1 MLQLLHTRDVLV
13 FVASF
18 IHIVR
23 APVSVEQLERAD
35 FLVDRVHEFFE
46 SLKVRFKLLDQVL
59 AIFVESSV
67 EQLITDGLNLTLNFG
82 LGLWV
87 LVELG
92 AEALRVDVVL
102 KLYDVEHFSMEGLER
117 IFELVVLRAHL
128 LE

>member
-1 MLQLLHTRDVLV
+1 M
-13 FVASF
+13 
-18 IHIVR
+18 
-23 APVSVEQLERAD
+23 
-35 FLVDRVHEFFE
+35 
-46 SLKVRFKLLDQVL
+46 DQVL
-59 AIFVESSV
+59 AILVESSV
-67 EQLITDGLNLTLNFG
+67 EQLITDGLNLTLDFG

-102 KLYDVEHFSMEGLER
+102 KLYDVEHFSLEGLER

>member
-1 MLQLLHTRDVLV
+1 M
-13 FVASF
+13 
-18 IHIVR
+18 
-23 APVSVEQLERAD
+23 
-35 FLVDRVHEFFE
+35 
-46 SLKVRFKLLDQVL
+46 DQVL
-59 AIFVESSV
+59 AILVESSV

-102 KLYDVEHFSMEGLER
+102 KLYDVEHFSLEGLER
-117 IFELVVLRAHL
+117 IFKLVVLRAHL

>member
-1 MLQLLHTRDVLV
+1 M
-13 FVASF
+13 
-18 IHIVR
+18 
-23 APVSVEQLERAD
+23 
-35 FLVDRVHEFFE
+35 
-46 SLKVRFKLLDQVL
+46 DQVL

-102 KLYDVEHFSMEGLER
+102 KLYDVEHFSLEGLER

>member
-1 MLQLLHTRDVLV
+1 M
-13 FVASF
+13 
-18 IHIVR
+18 
-23 APVSVEQLERAD
+23 
-35 FLVDRVHEFFE
+35 
-46 SLKVRFKLLDQVL
+46 DQVL
-59 AIFVESSV
+59 AILVESSV

-102 KLYDVEHFSMEGLER
+102 KLYDVEHFSLEGLER

>member
-1 MLQLLHTRDVLV
+1 M
-13 FVASF
+13 
-18 IHIVR
+18 
-23 APVSVEQLERAD
+23 
-35 FLVDRVHEFFE
+35 
-46 SLKVRFKLLDQVL
+46 DQVL
-59 AIFVESSV
+59 AILVESSV
-67 EQLITDGLNLTLNFG
+67 EQLITDGLNLTLNLG

-102 KLYDVEHFSMEGLER
+102 KLYDVEHFSLEGLER